1 MNIYILVGYKWGC
14 KMIDVYLGIL
24 LLFGFF
30 GKLFL
35 IINKY
40 IFIVFFVLY
49 IYYWVWKNFKIFFVY
64 LCIDVDFV
72 FNIKWVLV
80 ILMFECNVWL

>member
-35 IINKY
+35 MINKY
-40 IFIVFFVLY
+40 IFIVFLCY
-49 IYYWVWKNFKIFFVY
+49 IYIIGYEKILKCFLFSYV
-64 LCIDVDFV
+64 
-72 FNIKWVLV
+72 
-80 ILMFECNVWL
+80 

>member
-1 MNIYILVGYKWGC
+1 MYILVGYKWGC

-35 IINKY
+35 IINMY
-40 IFIVFFVLY
+40 IFIVFFVIY
-49 IYYWVWKNFKIFFVY
+49 ILLGMKKF
-64 LCIDVDFV
+64 
-72 FNIKWVLV
+72 
-80 ILMFECNVWL
+80 

>member
-40 IFIVFFVLY
+40 IFIVFFLCY
-49 IYYWVWKNFKIFFVY
+49 IYIIGYEKILKFFLFIYV
-64 LCIDVDFV
+64 
-72 FNIKWVLV
+72 
-80 ILMFECNVWL
+80 